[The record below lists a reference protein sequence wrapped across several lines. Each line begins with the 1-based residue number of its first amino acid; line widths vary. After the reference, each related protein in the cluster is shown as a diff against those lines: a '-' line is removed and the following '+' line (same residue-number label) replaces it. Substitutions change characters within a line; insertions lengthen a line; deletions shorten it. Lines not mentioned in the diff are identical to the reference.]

1 MCGPTIHSLIEIHVH
16 CWSIGY
22 VLYDPFTRQSVGVTE
37 MTEPM
42 YTIECGKTYN
52 IPPPCPFGSP
62 NAGVGAVLPRQLQ
75 VKVGGRGVVPGRGNQ
90 RVGANLAHLSRSA
103 TLHGLG
109 PRPIPS
115 CRLKVLLKNI
125 FKNITFFI

>member
-1 MCGPTIHSLIEIHVH
+1 
-16 CWSIGY
+16 
-22 VLYDPFTRQSVGVTE
+22 

-90 RVGANLAHLSRSA
+90 RVGRWASV
-103 TLHGLG
+103 TLQ
-109 PRPIPS
+109 PRVPKPVAWYVETF
-115 CRLKVLLKNI
+115 RVL
-125 FKNITFFI
+125 